1 MTMSAT
7 LVLVRHSLTRSRGL
21 MIGLGVMLGAFQFLL
36 TQVAAYLMRQNAFNQ
51 LSLLIPDFVRTAAG
65 PSALAFMSFS
75 GIVGLGYFHP
85 VVITALTG
93 LMIVIATEPA
103 AEVEMRFV
111 DFTLA
116 RPLARR
122 TVIARTLIVLAIAGT
137 VALALMLAGTWIGL
151 TCCTPAD
158 AERPSFS
165 LTVSLTIE
173 LASVMA
179 CWAGVTLAIA
189 AGTRRRAVAAALA
202 GASALG
208 AYLLDYL
215 GRAWQPAAAISAFSP
230 FHYFEPMTV
239 VMGGTLSVRNL
250 TVLAT
255 IGASGALLGSWL
267 FSRRDI

>member
-1 MTMSAT
+1 MMPAT

-36 TQVAAYLMRQNAFNQ
+36 TQVAVYLMRQNAFSQ

-65 PSALAFMSFS
+65 PSALAFMSFG
-75 GIVGLGYFHP
+75 GIIGLGYFHP

-93 LMIVIATEPA
+93 LMIAIATEPA

-116 RPLARR
+116 RPIARR
-122 TVIARTLIVLAIAGT
+122 TIVVRTLIVLAIAGMA
-137 VALALMLAGTWIGL
+137 ALALMIAGTWIGL
-151 TCCTPAD
+151 TCCTPLD

-165 LTVSLTIE
+165 VILSLAVD
-173 LASVMA
+173 LASIMG

-189 AGTRRRAVAAALA
+189 AGVRRRAVGAAVA
-202 GASALG
+202 GACALG

-215 GRAWQPAAAISAFSP
+215 GRAWQPAAAISTLSP
-230 FHYFEPMTV
+230 FHYFEPMV
-239 VMGGTLSVRNL
+239 VIMGGTISLPNIA
-250 TVLAT
+250 VLAA
-255 IGASGALLGSWL
+255 IGTSGALVGLWV